1 MIERHPWY
9 QVLEISLIFMLKI
22 YGYNQTLFC
31 KRGILTKLFKEDNE
45 NGLVLKMVSH
55 WLQER

>member
-9 QVLEISLIFMLKI
+9 QVLEIPLIFMLKI

-31 KRGILTKLFKEDNE
+31 KHGILTKLFKEDNE
-45 NGLVLKMVSH
+45 NGLILKMVSH
-55 WLQER
+55 WLQE